1 MAYWWL
7 MQLMQH
13 LCTSQNCGYPN
24 LAPPAT
30 HCCHFAPYFSQGD
43 LAENPKRA
51 HHVEHLSNFC
61 PRERPDTVGKRHL
74 IFSARRISHLQN
86 LCAKCGLGDVCRDGT
101 CHSRCQ
107 KAWFDISTSADLH
120 WNQLLFPN
128 TCSEWRT
135 GETDFDRLT
144 DMCRLPLAL
153 SQNVSYT
160 SALELELNTKTGKPP
175 RAPTLP
181 RATWLHLMVKTI
193 LLLQLERRSAV
204 WRSLEFLNAVH
215 PAGCGK
221 ALSFAM
227 ATGIGFGSN
236 IRWIPWFPDGIPILR
251 FAHEAYEAHRNKN
264 NMEYIGKDRKTII
277 PRHVTCN

>member
-1 MAYWWL
+1 MAYWW
-7 MQLMQH
+7 LMQH
-13 LCTSQNCGYPN
+13 LCTSQNVVIRPTWLHRQTLLPLC
-24 LAPPAT
+24 T
-30 HCCHFAPYFSQGD
+30 VFFSQRD

-51 HHVEHLSNFC
+51 HHAKHLSNFC

-86 LCAKCGLGDVCRDGT
+86 LCATCGLGDVCRDGT

-135 GETDFDRLT
+135 GETDFARLT

-160 SALELELNTKTGKPP
+160 SALELELNTKTGK
-175 RAPTLP
+175 R
-181 RATWLHLMVKTI
+181 
-193 LLLQLERRSAV
+193 
-204 WRSLEFLNAVH
+204 
-215 PAGCGK
+215 
-221 ALSFAM
+221 LS
-227 ATGIGFGSN
+227 
-236 IRWIPWFPDGIPILR
+236 
-251 FAHEAYEAHRNKN
+251 
-264 NMEYIGKDRKTII
+264 
-277 PRHVTCN
+277 